1 MKNSYI
7 LFLLLSAVSFGQIAQ
22 VKDIF
27 TGAGNSSSPA
37 NLFDFSGTLLFR
49 ANDGTNGVELW
60 KSDGTDAGTVL
71 VKNIN
76 VGTTVS
82 SASNPAN
89 FTILSGQVLFTA
101 SNGTDINATEL
112 WKTDGTNAGTVL
124 VKDINA
130 TAANAS
136 GNPQN
141 FTIIN
146 PTTMLFSAS
155 DGIGG
160 NELWKTDGTTSGTVN
175 VIDYPGATNSITWME
190 NLNGTAILGQIVATT
205 GREIY
210 KSDGTTAN
218 SGLVLDTNTTGT
230 TGGVGT
236 TFFNSGN
243 VIYFGA
249 SSGTTG
255 IELWKTDG
263 TSAGTVLVKDIN
275 AGTTSSSPGRFA
287 AIGSTVYFRATGANG
302 AELWKT
308 DGTAAGTVEV
318 ADIFIG
324 TPSSNPD
331 QVTSVN
337 GAIYFFAADSFA
349 AAANDLYK
357 YDGTTLTKLFDFNAA
372 SGTLTSNFVLL
383 GTKIYF
389 AADSDSDGL
398 RELWQT
404 DGTPAGT
411 ISVSSFQTPVVNPT
425 GVNNITAVGG
435 KLFFT
440 GALTDGTELF
450 KYEPVLSVSNIDLA
464 ERVQVY
470 PNPTNGK
477 IYLNLQTTD
486 TVNYQI
492 LDVLG
497 KTISQGTV
505 VDNEINIDAKQ
516 GIYLLKLESA
526 TFSKTQKIIK
536 N

>member
-1 MKNSYI
+1 MKNIYI
-7 LFLLLSAVSFGQIAQ
+7 LFLLISSFSFAQIVQ
-22 VKDIF
+22 VKDIW
-27 TGAGNSSSPA
+27 TGVGNSSSPA

-49 ANDGTNGVELW
+49 ANDGVNGVELW

-76 VGTTVS
+76 AGTTVS
-82 SASNPAN
+82 GTSNPAN
-89 FTILSGQVLFTA
+89 FTSFSGQVLFTA
-101 SNGTDINATEL
+101 SNGTDVNATEL

-160 NELWKTDGTTSGTVN
+160 NELWKTDGSTAGTVN
-175 VIDYPGATNSITWME
+175 VIDYPGTTNSITWIE
-190 NLNGTAILGQIVATT
+190 NLNGTGILGQIVSNT

-210 KSDGTTAN
+210 KSDGTGAN
-218 SGLVLDTNTTGT
+218 SGLVLDITTGT

-236 TFFNSGN
+236 TFFKSGN
-243 VIYFGA
+243 VIYFGGN
-249 SSGTTG
+249 SGTTG
-255 IELWKTDG
+255 TELWKTDG
-263 TSAGTVLVKDIN
+263 TTAGTVLVKDIN
-275 AGTTSSSPGRFA
+275 AGTTASSPGRFA

-308 DGTAAGTVEV
+308 DGTEIGTVEV
-318 ADIFIG
+318 ADIFSG
-324 TPSSNPD
+324 TGSSNPD

-337 GAIYFFAADSFA
+337 GAIYFFAADSA
-349 AAANDLYK
+349 TDANDLYK
-357 YDGTTLTKLFDFNAA
+357 YDGTTLTKLADFNAKA
-372 SGTLTSNFVLL
+372 NTLSSNFVLL
-383 GTKIYF
+383 GTTVYF
-389 AADSDSDGL
+389 AADSKDADEF

-404 DGTPAGT
+404 DGTPVGT
-411 ISVSSFQTPVVNPT
+411 ISVSSLHSPVVNPT
-425 GVNNITAVGG
+425 GVSNITAVGG

-440 GALTDGTELF
+440 AASTDGTELF
-450 KYEPVLSVSNIDLA
+450 KYEPVLSVSNADFA

-477 IYLNLQTTD
+477 MYLNLKSTD
-486 TVNYQI
+486 TVYYQI
-492 LDVLG
+492 LDLLG
-497 KTISQGTV
+497 KTVSEGTV
-505 VDNEINIDAKQ
+505 NNNEIDFEAEK
-516 GIYLLKLESA
+516 GVYLLKLENSE
-526 TFSKTQKIIK
+526 FISRQKIIK
-536 N
+536 K